1 MATERSKFDPD
12 KLRELDLFGFG
23 HDEPQEPDPIE
34 SADKLLRH
42 LREWHRELSEQI
54 VSVNREM
61 GHVAAG
67 GNLNSPEVLAL
78 REQAQQLRDKRAEV
92 EAEIEAE
99 AKQLK
104 ALLQDQQKQGGDV
117 SQPVPSAASDK
128 AGLIRVRHRYRVRVD
143 ACSHVR
149 RFAQIQT
156 RRSRSRR
163 ANLG

>member
-1 MATERSKFDPD
+1 MATGGKFDPD
-12 KLRELDLFGFG
+12 KLRELDLFG

-54 VSVNREM
+54 VAANR
-61 GHVAAG
+61 GLARLAAYG
-67 GNLNSPEVLAL
+67 GRSHPEAL
-78 REQAQQLRDKRAEV
+78 ELQEHSQRLQAKRAEV

-104 ALLQDQQKQGGDV
+104 ALLQDQQKQGGNV

-128 AGLIRVRHRYRVRVD
+128 AGLIRVRHPNRDFFRVSDFRD
-143 ACSHVR
+143 
-149 RFAQIQT
+149 
-156 RRSRSRR
+156 
-163 ANLG
+163 